1 MLKWLLGGRPIAS
14 PLTPDV
20 TPSQPIRLPLD
31 ADGNPLHRLFDAWQ
45 LPWREP
51 RAIVEAREGIRHDQL
66 YNDDAMFVREAVQ
79 PPGVLQ
85 PWNAGVFERYA
96 PTLPIAQ
103 FSAITWICDDAA
115 ANLREIALYMAQWIG
130 PAPIGPEYNTDV
142 CRWQAGPAALQ
153 LMTWPPE
160 RQSHDL
166 SNSAYDREPRLR
178 TAVRLTATTGF
189 RLPLSTQEDAWIR
202 AFRPVAAVAPQRMV
216 TQDRIADTAPG
227 ETELEY
233 ARTPGDHL
241 VRTANRIGYPPDLA
255 ALIFCTHQLFVVPR
269 DDVLG
274 FSVTRMYR
282 AKGPGGSS
290 LYVRCRTPCPGVPDK
305 TLFLTQS
312 SDPDGVTAL
321 GKTLATT
328 FDRPCE
334 VSPLYA
340 DV

>member
-51 RAIVEAREGIRHDQL
+51 RAIVEAREG
-66 YNDDAMFVREAVQ
+66 YAMISYTMTTPCLSARRCNR
-79 PPGVLQ
+79 PGCCSR
-85 PWNAGVFERYA
+85 GTRGFFERYA

-115 ANLREIALYMAQWIG
+115 ANLREIAFYMAQWIG

-202 AFRPVAAVAPQRMV
+202 AFRPVAAVALS
-216 TQDRIADTAPG
+216 G
-227 ETELEY
+227 W
-233 ARTPGDHL
+233 
-241 VRTANRIGYPPDLA
+241 
-255 ALIFCTHQLFVVPR
+255 
-269 DDVLG
+269 
-274 FSVTRMYR
+274 
-282 AKGPGGSS
+282 
-290 LYVRCRTPCPGVPDK
+290 
-305 TLFLTQS
+305 
-312 SDPDGVTAL
+312 
-321 GKTLATT
+321 
-328 FDRPCE
+328 
-334 VSPLYA
+334 
-340 DV
+340 